1 MNEVME
7 DHQEGLSYEDKM
19 KGIQDKWTLKI
30 KELNDKMKSLPELD
44 SLLNVVYA
52 ERQNACDY
60 YFSLL
65 NILSKLGRRYK
76 AEFATKYNYYK
87 TQSQI
92 RFSSD
97 SAISAQIESDLIDI
111 KEKISFVEAHYK
123 YMQET
128 VKTIDNIIYGV
139 NNKIKIYELINGIK
153 G

>member
-1 MNEVME
+1 MNELME
-7 DHQEGLSYEDKM
+7 DQQEGLSYEDKM

-30 KELNDKMKSLPELD
+30 KELNEKMKSLPELD

-65 NILSKLGRRYK
+65 NILSKLGRQYK

-97 SAISAQIESDLIDI
+97 SAISAQIESDLIDM
-111 KEKISFVEAHYK
+111 KEKISFVETHYK

-128 VKTIDNIIYGV
+128 IKTIDNIIYGV